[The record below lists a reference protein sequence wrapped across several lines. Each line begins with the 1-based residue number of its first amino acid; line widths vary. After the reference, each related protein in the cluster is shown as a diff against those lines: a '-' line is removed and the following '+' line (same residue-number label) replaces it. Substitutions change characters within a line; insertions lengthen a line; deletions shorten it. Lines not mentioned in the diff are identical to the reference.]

1 MLLESRS
8 VSFSYGRRKVL
19 DGVSFA
25 IEGGDMMAILGR
37 NGSGKTT
44 LMRLLLGFLQPDDGD
59 ILIDGRDERG
69 MSEREKAKAIAYIPQ
84 STEMVYPYPVIDTV
98 LMGRAPSLSIFER
111 PGKGDEEKAENAL
124 SMLGIEH
131 LRNRS
136 VNELSGGERQLV
148 MIARAMAQEARII
161 LLDEPTASLDYSN
174 QLLVMETMERLRTSG
189 YAMLFSTH
197 NPEQALMN
205 ATSVLVLSE
214 SRIAYSGSPEGL
226 MDGSVLESLY
236 SRRLCIK
243 SIDTGENERII
254 CIPR

>member
-44 LMRLLLGFLQPDDGD
+44 LMRLLLGFLHPDDGE
-59 ILIDGRDERG
+59 ILIDGRSERG

-148 MIARAMAQEARII
+148 MIARAMAQEESGGDSA
-161 LLDEPTASLDYSN
+161 AQ
-174 QLLVMETMERLRTSG
+174 QLPV
-189 YAMLFSTH
+189 
-197 NPEQALMN
+197 
-205 ATSVLVLSE
+205 
-214 SRIAYSGSPEGL
+214 
-226 MDGSVLESLY
+226 
-236 SRRLCIK
+236 
-243 SIDTGENERII
+243 
-254 CIPR
+254 